1 MTNNEKKEFIKN
13 LTESV
18 AKHLM
23 QEVDTMKIPGEWDGI
38 ELRWLLE
45 MEFKQEAKF
54 GNRKGSRRNKFLN
67 TVNVNNL

>member
-1 MTNNEKKEFIKN
+1 MTSNEKKEFIKN

-23 QEVDTMKIPGEWDGI
+23 QEVDTMKIPDEWDGI

-45 MEFKQEAKF
+45 MEFKQEATF